1 MMQSRKMTPLSLA
14 AMIIAFIVVFLV
26 IMPYIWMLLTS
37 FKTTPEIMK
46 NPSKI
51 LPIEWVTSGY
61 AKVLTR
67 SPFFKWFANSIVV
80 SVSVTFIVLVT
91 SSLTGFIFAKYRFPL
106 KNLLFWLILASM
118 MVPFSVTMI
127 PNFLIVNTLG
137 LYDSLYAL
145 IVPMAVSGF
154 GIFLCKQFCED
165 IPDSICEAAKIDG
178 AGDLRIYMTIIVPLL
193 RPCLAALAIFTF
205 LESWNDYLRPL
216 IMLERVSSMTLPVA
230 LSFFSSQHGSDL
242 SATMS
247 AASLVMLP
255 VTIVFI
261 AFQKQFIK
269 GIALTGSK

>member
-1 MMQSRKMTPLSLA
+1 MVQENKKNLVGFITLV
-14 AMIIAFIVVFLV
+14 IAIIVVFLV
-26 IMPYIWMLLTS
+26 VMPYIWMLLTS

-51 LPIEWVTSGY
+51 LPIKWVITGY
-61 AKVLTR
+61 IKVLTR
-67 SPFFKWFANSIVV
+67 APFFKWFANSIVV
-80 SVSVTFIVLVT
+80 SVTVTFIVLLT
-91 SSLTGFIFAKYRFPL
+91 SSLAGFIFAKYRFPL
-106 KNLLFWLILASM
+106 KNVLFWVILASM

-127 PNFLIVNTLG
+127 PNFLIINALN

-145 IVPMAVSGF
+145 IIPMAVSGF
-154 GIFLCKQFCED
+154 GIFLCRNFCED

-178 AGDLRIYMTIIVPLL
+178 ASDLRIYATIIIPLL

-216 IMLERVSSMTLPVA
+216 IMLEKVSSMTLPVA
-230 LSFFSSQHGSDL
+230 LSFFSSQHGNDL

-247 AASLVMLP
+247 AAALVMLP

-269 GIALTGSK
+269 GIALTGGK